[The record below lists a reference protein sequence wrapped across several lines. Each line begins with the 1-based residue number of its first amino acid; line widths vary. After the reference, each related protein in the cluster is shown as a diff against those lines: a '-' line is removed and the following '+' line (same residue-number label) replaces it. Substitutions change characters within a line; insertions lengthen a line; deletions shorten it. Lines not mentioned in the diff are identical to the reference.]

1 MQQLIYYNV
10 VQSLLQSGVAILQ
23 SGVRG
28 NVKGSLLQSGAIVIA
43 KWVNLYCKV
52 VLCEICPNAEFFLVR
67 IFPHS
72 D

>member
-1 MQQLIYYNV
+1 MQQLIYYKV

-23 SGVRG
+23 SGARG

-52 VLCEICPNAEFFLVR
+52 VLCGTVVLLVR